1 MKGKPVKFIEYN
13 KNKLTRGNS
22 DLEITLGGTMIYNVV
37 TTKPGDAIDH
47 FMKRSIENY

>member
-13 KNKLTRGNS
+13 NNKLTRGNS
-22 DLEITLGGTMIYNVV
+22 DSEITLGVIMIYNVL

-47 FMKRSIENY
+47 FIKGGLEYY